1 MLLLFSPLEKSVCF
15 RLSGQMSK
23 VNFLSYSTRNLLC
36 KRMPALCERDLTF
49 HTIKVSITAA
59 KLLPRSRCMFTR
71 YPGRKFLALTP
82 GPLHPQPQL
91 VRTQLSSF
99 CFHAIQGESLLL
111 LLMSCTLSLETQM
124 EMPLT
129 LFLFMELRHQMF
141 FFSSLSCPQT
151 ESF

>member
-1 MLLLFSPLEKSVCF
+1 ML
-15 RLSGQMSK
+15 
-23 VNFLSYSTRNLLC
+23 FLSFRILQC

-49 HTIKVSITAA
+49 HTIKVSITTT
-59 KLLPRSRCMFTR
+59 LLPRSRCMFTR

-99 CFHAIQGESLLL
+99 CFHAIQGESR
-111 LLMSCTLSLETQM
+111 LLMSCTLSHETQM

-129 LFLFMELRHQMF
+129 LFVFMEQRHQMF
-141 FFSSLSCPQT
+141 FLLSLAARQNLSRETGARIYRSQAAHC
-151 ESF
+151 